1 MKIIHRYVL
10 KETLWPFGFGFL
22 FFNFILFIGVV
33 FDLTRLIFAENA
45 PPLKVL
51 KLIIFSLPSFFDIII
66 PVSLFFSILL
76 SFGRLSGDGEITAL
90 RSSGINIVQIEFSV
104 LLFGI
109 ILTLISL
116 SFSAFLTPWC
126 NQKYKS
132 IYQQILLHHPL
143 AKFKVKT
150 IIDLDNKKLYSLK
163 LDEKN
168 QTMQELILY
177 DFSFPDQKFPQ
188 VTLAQKGK
196 IKDEKIFLQ
205 KVKFYRFNKDYRL
218 FQSGSFNQQIIYLY
232 PEIKRKKTLKK
243 DSWDM
248 TFMEIKKKL
257 KEKKLSPV
265 ERRKLE
271 TDLHG
276 RIAIPLA
283 TIILGILAVPL
294 GIKVERGDKSI
305 SLGISLVVVIV
316 YYVFFLAGNFLSK
329 MGLISPFLGV
339 WIPNF
344 VLLSAGIWLNIQMI
358 RK

>member
-1 MKIIHRYVL
+1 M
-10 KETLWPFGFGFL
+10 TL
-22 FFNFILFIGVV
+22 
-33 FDLTRLIFAENA
+33 T
-45 PPLKVL
+45 
-51 KLIIFSLPSFFDIII
+51 
-66 PVSLFFSILL
+66 
-76 SFGRLSGDGEITAL
+76 
-90 RSSGINIVQIEFSV
+90 
-104 LLFGI
+104 
-109 ILTLISL
+109 
-116 SFSAFLTPWC
+116 
-126 NQKYKS
+126 
-132 IYQQILLHHPL
+132 
-143 AKFKVKT
+143 
-150 IIDLDNKKLYSLK
+150 
-163 LDEKN
+163 
-168 QTMQELILY
+168 
-177 DFSFPDQKFPQ
+177 
-188 VTLAQKGK
+188 
-196 IKDEKIFLQ
+196 
-205 KVKFYRFNKDYRL
+205 
-218 FQSGSFNQQIIYLY
+218 
-232 PEIKRKKTLKK
+232 
-243 DSWDM
+243 
-248 TFMEIKKKL
+248 EIKKKL